1 MTSPI
6 TDSDFEAFMP
16 YGATYSPIA
25 GSSTMKTNSTNQHVD
40 GHNLA
45 LEPGPVSVSATWTG
59 EEQCDLYL
67 SRTGAELLRLSS
79 IERKAGGGCAPRQ
92 QSNSEPSKAT
102 ESISTSAE
110 AGQEPANPPV
120 QSPSSQPCLSAPG
133 GGLGGRYDDDACRP
147 ARVRRLP
154 DRQMGV
160 SARRERRLRGP
171 RCGKFPGSGFL
182 VWHRPNSAS
191 ASTRRRVHGDSS
203 RITESRYNW
212 ATNNAR
218 EPGFREQWQQV
229 LSANVGCYR
238 RRFEAARF
246 RHGDRPGAASHLF
259 DRRADVAAMGVAA

>member
-1 MTSPI
+1 
-6 TDSDFEAFMP
+6 MP

-92 QSNSEPSKAT
+92 QSNSEPSRAT

-133 GGLGGRYDDDACRP
+133 GGVSGIANRQFRPGRDAAEGRH
-147 ARVRRLP
+147 RHRGLERQRDKTNQDSRWRRSGHDADVHAYAAFLLRQWWLLP
-154 DRQMGV
+154 IHATREIHRRDRQLENHFHRRGKGRRDRGV
-160 SARRERRLRGP
+160 PALGQRDRSQRR
-171 RCGKFPGSGFL
+171 GFTL
-182 VWHRPNSAS
+182 HHHLPAFGR
-191 ASTRRRVHGDSS
+191 SS
-203 RITESRYNW
+203 CLIH
-212 ATNNAR
+212 A
-218 EPGFREQWQQV
+218 G
-229 LSANVGCYR
+229 
-238 RRFEAARF
+238 
-246 RHGDRPGAASHLF
+246 
-259 DRRADVAAMGVAA
+259 GVR